1 MNITLE
7 AEEFWEAFCDHNAD
21 LNKEELYY
29 DVWQFL
35 DGKRGCDRLASLC
48 LAGIKTATSS
58 VYETFEIDDMKVP
71 EEGDYSIILDSDEV
85 PLFILKD
92 VNVEI
97 KKFSEIEEEFA
108 AKEGAEVLVICAK
121 TEEELSQMDPEDKA
135 VFMEEFGL
143 GESGLDRLI
152 KKSYALLG
160 LISYLTAGEKE
171 TRAWTIVKGTKA
183 PQAAGKIHTDFEKGF
198 IRADVVNWEIL
209 LQLGSTAAA
218 KEKGK
223 VRSEGKEYVM
233 QDGDVVE
240 YYFNVSKSNK

>member
-7 AEEFWEAFCDHNAD
+7 AEEFWEAFCEHNAD

-71 EEGDYSIILDSDEV
+71 EAGDFSIILDSDEV

-92 VNVEI
+92 TNVEI

-108 AKEGAEVLVICAK
+108 AKEGEGDQSLEGWKKIHRKEFEAK
-121 TEEELSQMDPEDKA
+121 CEEYGIEFSEDTLILC
-135 VFMEEFGL
+135 EEF
-143 GESGLDRLI
+143 E
-152 KKSYALLG
+152 
-160 LISYLTAGEKE
+160 
-171 TRAWTIVKGTKA
+171 
-183 PQAAGKIHTDFEKGF
+183 
-198 IRADVVNWEIL
+198 VVF
-209 LQLGSTAAA
+209 Q
-218 KEKGK
+218 
-223 VRSEGKEYVM
+223 
-233 QDGDVVE
+233 
-240 YYFNVSKSNK
+240 